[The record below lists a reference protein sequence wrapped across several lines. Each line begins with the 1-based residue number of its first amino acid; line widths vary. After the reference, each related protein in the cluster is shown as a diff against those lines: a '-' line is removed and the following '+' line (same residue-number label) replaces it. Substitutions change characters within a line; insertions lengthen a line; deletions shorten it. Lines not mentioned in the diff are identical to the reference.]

1 MRRPVKLAADAW
13 RLRNSRVLYSHRV
26 RQPYTDVVPITDP
39 PCRDQSAPRQAFPG
53 DTPTPDTPKTAGQA
67 PAHTHTT
74 RLIDVFPRYPVP
86 SARAPANNTTVTLP
100 RARAHG
106 IKHAYRTHAHDK

>member
-13 RLRNSRVLYSHRV
+13 RLRNSRVPYSHRV

-39 PCRDQSAPRQAFPG
+39 PCRDQSALRQAFPG

-67 PAHTHTT
+67 RTALRQALAAEDADQAPAHPRTT
-74 RLIDVFPRYPVP
+74 QP
-86 SARAPANNTTVTLP
+86 
-100 RARAHG
+100 
-106 IKHAYRTHAHDK
+106 